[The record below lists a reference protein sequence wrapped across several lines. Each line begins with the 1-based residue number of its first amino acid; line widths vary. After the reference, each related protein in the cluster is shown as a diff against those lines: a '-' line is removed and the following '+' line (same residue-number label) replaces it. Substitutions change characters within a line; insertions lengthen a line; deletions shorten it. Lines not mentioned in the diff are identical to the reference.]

1 VILRTPGNGET
12 AALSDESHD
21 LSTKPDAAL
30 SAPSLTRPVLIISGM
45 HRSGTSLLASLCQT
59 AGLHIGER
67 LMGPAES
74 NPVGHFEDLD
84 FYDFHQRAL
93 AANGLGK
100 EGFVAT
106 TEAIHVPGP
115 LQAVA
120 KELIATR
127 NKLTQPWG
135 WKDPRTVLFLDFWN
149 SLLPNARWVFVVR
162 EPSQVIDSLFR
173 RGDPAFLDNPT
184 FALNVWRHYNEIVR
198 TFVRRHSDRC
208 LVMDVSQIGN
218 DPQAVIDTIRNRLGV
233 SLTKPAAVFRPEMLA
248 KSPSVGHVAVA
259 KAADSAAYELYA
271 DLRELSGLG
280 ESGDTRGRVGTQDV
294 TDAAFMDWAGLTV
307 SVRAAKSAEK
317 ASHLLREQISSLT
330 RTVDEKTTELTAAR
344 QRITSLDLRIA
355 HIQEELATRSRDAEG
370 LQAAV
375 LKALHDNA
383 TATANHE
390 LVHRGLTE
398 ENATLQAAV
407 ADRDRLLA
415 SRTADVADRNAE
427 IAKLRQDLDSLHAV
441 SRAAMNDHATAA
453 ANHEQVHR
461 DLSEQNATLQAAI
474 ADRDRLLAARTADI
488 MARDTT
494 IESLY
499 RDTSSLTAA
508 VQAALTDYAAV
519 AASHEREKEDLA
531 SQIADLQAIIDE
543 RGQLLAVRASEVI
556 NRDNTIATLNKEG
569 EAIQAAYQ
577 AALRVNTTA
586 MATHEQQRR
595 DLMNQIADL
604 QAVIDERG
612 RLLDVRA
619 SEVISR
625 DNTIATLNKEGEAI
639 QAAYQAALRGNSTE
653 MATHEQQRRDLTNQ
667 IADLQQAASGHRA
680 RISQLS
686 KELERGGS
694 QIKSLEHD
702 LSHRSRHLARMENEY
717 REQVLQ
723 YTKVVQSNS
732 WWITRPLR
740 EMRRWVTDPARPIAY
755 AKTIFPTGCRWLYDK
770 LPLSL
775 ATRMKHRRFLASR
788 FPGLLLASGSPATTI
803 PGLVRTAVVPAIPP
817 LLLSP
822 RSPSQTLADACRS
835 AEAGTPITQWP
846 RIVLPS
852 TALPIV
858 SIVIPVHNQWRHTH
872 ACLQS
877 IVRSEPDLAYEVIL
891 ADDVSTDDTR
901 YASQWVQ
908 GLVISRNTE
917 NLGFLRNCNAAA
929 RKARGEYILFLNN
942 DTEIQPRAVTE
953 LLNVFRR
960 HPDAGLVGS
969 KLIYPDGRL
978 QEAGGIVWADGSA
991 WNYGRGQNPDLGEFN
1006 YVRETDY
1013 CSGASLMV
1021 PRPLFEGL
1029 GGFDARFA
1037 PAYYE
1042 DTDLAFAVRGAGRKV
1057 YYQPASVVLHHEGI
1071 SNGTDEASGIKAHQ
1085 VVNRRHFVDK
1095 WRKTLAGHLPNA
1107 QNVFNARDRSVG
1119 KKTILVIDHY
1129 IPQPDR
1135 DAGSRVMWSLLRLYV
1150 SMGFNVK
1157 FWPHNLHYDRDY
1169 ARQVEQLGVE
1179 ILHGSRYVNGF
1190 KMWLRDNADHLDYV
1204 LLSRPHIAVDFLAD
1218 LRRSSRAKLLYY
1230 GHDLHHARLL
1240 REANVTGD
1248 LSLKAK
1254 AASARQLELSIWE
1267 QVDVVYYPSEDE
1279 TAVVRD
1285 ACPRV
1290 TARTV
1295 PLYFFDD
1302 PLSADCP
1309 GPFGRNDILF
1319 VAGFAHPP
1327 NVDAAIWLVRD
1338 IMPLVRSRIGNI
1350 RLLLVGSNPTAEVRQ
1365 LASDCVTVTGYVPDN
1380 KLQQLYQE
1388 CRVAVVPLRF
1398 GAGVKSKVIEAM
1410 YHGIGLVTTPVGAQ
1424 GLPDLEKILPVHD
1437 SPAEIAEAIVTMV
1450 MNDSAWTRVA
1460 TASRNYIAKHFS
1472 ISAMRAALAPDI
1484 ASTRDD
1490 DSSPTPARFSDSCA
1504 PTREPVRGIE

>member
-1 VILRTPGNGET
+1 
-12 AALSDESHD
+12 
-21 LSTKPDAAL
+21 
-30 SAPSLTRPVLIISGM
+30 
-45 HRSGTSLLASLCQT
+45 
-59 AGLHIGER
+59 
-67 LMGPAES
+67 
-74 NPVGHFEDLD
+74 
-84 FYDFHQRAL
+84 
-93 AANGLGK
+93 
-100 EGFVAT
+100 VA
-106 TEAIHVPGP
+106 
-115 LQAVA
+115 
-120 KELIATR
+120 R
-127 NKLTQPWG
+127 
-135 WKDPRTVLFLDFWN
+135 
-149 SLLPNARWVFVVR
+149 
-162 EPSQVIDSLFR
+162 
-173 RGDPAFLDNPT
+173 
-184 FALNVWRHYNEIVR
+184 
-198 TFVRRHSDRC
+198 
-208 LVMDVSQIGN
+208 
-218 DPQAVIDTIRNRLGV
+218 
-233 SLTKPAAVFRPEMLA
+233 
-248 KSPSVGHVAVA
+248 
-259 KAADSAAYELYA
+259 AADPAAYELYA
-271 DLRELSGLG
+271 DLRELSGLS
-280 ESGDTRGRVGTQDV
+280 ESLGDTSGRFGAQDV

-307 SVRAAKSAEK
+307 RESAAKSAEK
-317 ASHLLREQISSLT
+317 ASHLLAEQIASLT
-330 RTVDEKTTELTAAR
+330 RAVDDKTTELAAER
-344 QRITSLDLRIA
+344 QRITLLDLRIA
-355 HIQEELATRSRDAEG
+355 HSDEELATRSRDAEG
-370 LQAAV
+370 LQATV
-375 LKALHDNA
+375 LKALNDNA
-383 TATANHE
+383 
-390 LVHRGLTE
+390 
-398 ENATLQAAV
+398 
-407 ADRDRLLA
+407 
-415 SRTADVADRNAE
+415 
-427 IAKLRQDLDSLHAV
+427 K
-441 SRAAMNDHATAA
+441 AA
-453 ANHEQVHR
+453 AHHEQER
-461 DLSEQNATLQAAI
+461 RELGEQNAVLQAAI

-494 IESLY
+494 IESLN
-499 RDTSSLTAA
+499 RDAHSLTAA
-508 VQAALTDYAAV
+508 VQTALNDYAVVV
-519 AASHEREKEDLA
+519 ANHERERRDLTD
-531 SQIADLQAIIDE
+531 QIAKLEAVVTE
-543 RGQLLAVRASEVI
+543 RGQLLAARTSELI
-556 NRDNTIATLNKEG
+556 NRDNTIAALNQEG
-569 EAIQAAYQ
+569 EAIQAAYR
-577 AALRVNTTA
+577 AALQDNANDT
-586 MATHEQQRR
+586 ATHEQMRR
-595 DLMNQIADL
+595 DLADQIANL
-604 QAVIDERG
+604 EAVVTERDQ
-612 RLLDVRA
+612 LLAART
-619 SEVISR
+619 SELINR
-625 DNTIATLNKEGEAI
+625 DNTIAALNQEREAI
-639 QAAYQAALRGNSTE
+639 QAAYHAALHDNANDT
-653 MATHEQQRRDLTNQ
+653 ATHEKLRRDLADQ
-667 IADLQQAASGHRA
+667 IANLQAVIAERGQLLAAQKREVDDHEATIAVFKSDAAASRNTIAALKEAASGHHA

-686 KELERGGS
+686 KELERGGA
-694 QIKSLEHD
+694 QIKSLEND
-702 LSHRSRHLARMENEY
+702 LSHRSRHLARLENEY

-723 YTKVVQSNS
+723 YTKVAQSNS

-740 EMRRWVTDPARPIAY
+740 EMRRWVTDPTRPIAY
-755 AKTIFPTGCRWLYDK
+755 AKTIVPTGCRWLYDK

-775 ATRMKHRRFLASR
+775 ATRMKHRRLLASR
-788 FPGLLLASGSPATTI
+788 FPRLLLASGSPATTI
-803 PGLVRTAVVPAIPP
+803 PGLVRTAVVPATPP

-822 RSPSQTLADACRS
+822 RSPSQTLTDACRS
-835 AEAGTPITQWP
+835 REAVAPITQWP
-846 RIVLPS
+846 RIELPS

-877 IVRSEPDLAYEVIL
+877 IVQSEPDLAYEVIL

-942 DTEIQPRAVTE
+942 DTEIQPRAITE

-1013 CSGASLMV
+1013 CSGASIMV
-1021 PRPLFEGL
+1021 PRHLFEAL
-1029 GGFDARFA
+1029 GGFDDRFA

-1071 SNGTDEASGIKAHQ
+1071 SNGTDEGSGIKAHQ
-1085 VVNRRHFVDK
+1085 VVNRERFVDK
-1095 WRKTLAGHLPNA
+1095 WRTVLTGHLPNA

-1129 IPQPDR
+1129 VPQPDR
-1135 DAGSRVMWSLLRLYV
+1135 DAGSRVMWSLLRLYI

-1157 FWPHNLHYDRDY
+1157 FWPHNLHYDGDY

-1248 LSLKAK
+1248 VSLKAK
-1254 AASARQLELSIWE
+1254 AASARELELSIWE

-1302 PLSADCP
+1302 PLGADCP
-1309 GPFGRNDILF
+1309 GPVGRNDILF

-1365 LASDCVTVTGYVPDN
+1365 LASDCVTVTGYVTDDR
-1380 KLQQLYQE
+1380 LEQLYRQ

-1410 YHGIGLVTTPVGAQ
+1410 YHGVGLVTTPVGAQ
-1424 GLPDLEKILPVHD
+1424 GLPDLEEILPVHD

-1450 MNDSAWTRVA
+1450 MNDPAWTRVA

-1472 ISAMRAALAPDI
+1472 ISAMRAALEPDI
-1484 ASTRDD
+1484 TSTHDD
-1490 DSSPTPARFSDSCA
+1490 DSAPTAKQSSDSSA
-1504 PTREPVRGIE
+1504 PTREPLSGTE